1 MWWEEFEHGNPAL
14 KGKSNV
20 QIGDFFPAPWTLQ
33 PLHKPLSL
41 FFNYGPP
48 LDNQNMWQLI
58 SFDPSLDNSFSHL
71 MIIHGFLFFLF
82 LPDNP
87 QSPTFVTP
95 ELPPRTEHLVRSSTP
110 KSFIRKVRVTHP
122 SKYLLPPFATLTP
135 SEEEEFVYNEV
146 IKHTTDSNSKIKEY
160 VSISFVSHKSLFVCH
175 LLKCIF

>member
-1 MWWEEFEHGNPAL
+1 
-14 KGKSNV
+14 
-20 QIGDFFPAPWTLQ
+20 
-33 PLHKPLSL
+33 
-41 FFNYGPP
+41 
-48 LDNQNMWQLI
+48 MWQLI
-58 SFDPSLDNSFSHL
+58 SYDPPLDNSFTLLLITHVF
-71 MIIHGFLFFLF
+71 IFLTFCFTHVLVTLYILVMFFLF

-135 SEEEEFVYNEV
+135 SEEEEYVYNEV

-160 VSISFVSHKSLFVCH
+160 VSILF
-175 LLKCIF
+175 LIF

>member
-20 QIGDFFPAPWTLQ
+20 QIGDFFL
-33 PLHKPLSL
+33 LHEHCNPCTNHFLC

-48 LDNQNMWQLI
+48 LDNQNMWRLI

-71 MIIHGFLFFLF
+71 LITHVFLFFLF

-135 SEEEEFVYNEV
+135 SEEEEYVYNEV

-160 VSISFVSHKSLFVCH
+160 VSILF
-175 LLKCIF
+175 LIFFNTNHYLCAIF

>member
-20 QIGDFFPAPWTLQ
+20 QIGDFFL
-33 PLHKPLSL
+33 LHEQCNPCTNHFLC

-58 SFDPSLDNSFSHL
+58 CFDPSLDNSFSHL
-71 MIIHGFLFFLF
+71 MIIHGFPFFLF

-135 SEEEEFVYNEV
+135 SEEEEYVYNEV

-160 VSISFVSHKSLFVCH
+160 VSILFLIFLNTNHYFVRLF
-175 LLKCIF
+175 